1 MNSDGFF
8 FFCIVCSD
16 DVRTCS
22 IIGGGVVIVG
32 LYMLLW
38 GKEKDDQE
46 EHGST
51 GKEREQLEMDC
62 EKQAKKVSDV
72 YEAPNPIKRTK

>member
-1 MNSDGFF
+1 M
-8 FFCIVCSD
+8 
-16 DVRTCS
+16 
-22 IIGGGVVIVG
+22 IVG

-38 GKEKDDQE
+38 GKEKDQE
-46 EHGST
+46 DGST

-72 YEAPNPIKRTK
+72 YGAPKTTK